1 MLPSNGCV
9 YCLYRRATKI
19 IVRLFPCKFIYIY
32 IYNSS
37 DSSVIFMRCDYA
49 LEIHSANSRE
59 LKDEMPNMHE
69 NAVYVLLFGTKEG

>member
-1 MLPSNGCV
+1 
-9 YCLYRRATKI
+9 
-19 IVRLFPCKFIYIY
+19 
-32 IYNSS
+32 
-37 DSSVIFMRCDYA
+37 MRCDYA